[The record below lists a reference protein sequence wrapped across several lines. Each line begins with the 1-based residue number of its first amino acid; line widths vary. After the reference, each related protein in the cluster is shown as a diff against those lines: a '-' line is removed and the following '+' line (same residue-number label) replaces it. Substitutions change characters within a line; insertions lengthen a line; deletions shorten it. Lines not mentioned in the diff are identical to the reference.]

1 MIYKEKEKYIHK
13 KRKANNSNNKVYI
26 MNFNIH
32 RNEILPS
39 LQAICGVID
48 RRQALPILSNLLIV
62 AEKGKIIF
70 TGTDMEVEMVT
81 EINHPSETQGEI
93 TVPARKLLD
102 ICRALPDDSNINF
115 SFNRDQVLVKSG
127 KSKFTLAT
135 LPATEFP
142 STEVLGSSNKISL
155 PQEELKTLLEDTMF
169 SMAQQDVRY
178 YLNGLLLELEKNSLR
193 AVATDGHRLA
203 LKEISLK
210 TGIEEPQQIIIP
222 RKGVIELIRLLDSD
236 DKKVSIEV
244 SRNHI
249 RVSKEKLQFTSK
261 LIDGKFP
268 DYQKVIPKEGA
279 HPVKTNRE
287 ILKQGLIRAS
297 ILSNEK
303 YKGVRLVLQHDQ
315 LKAFA
320 HNPEQEEA
328 EEEIE
333 INYKGDDIE
342 IGFNVTYLLDA
353 LSTIKTEQVIL
364 NISDPNSSCLVLP
377 DDETEC
383 KYVVMPMRL

>member
-1 MIYKEKEKYIHK
+1 MIYKEKEKHIHK

-70 TGTDMEVEMVT
+70 TGTDMEVEMMT

-303 YKGVRLVLQHDQ
+303 YKGIRLVLQHDQ